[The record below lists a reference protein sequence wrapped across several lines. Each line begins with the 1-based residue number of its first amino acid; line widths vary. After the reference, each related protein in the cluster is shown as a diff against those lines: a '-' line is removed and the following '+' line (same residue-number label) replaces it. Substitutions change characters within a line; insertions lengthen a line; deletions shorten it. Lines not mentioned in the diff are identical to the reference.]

1 MDSDSFTLGHRGQHR
16 SGRLARARRF
26 AVPAIC
32 LAGLAT
38 VGTAAGAWALSPGRP
53 DPHRSGPPPAH
64 ASGTVAS
71 VGTTSFTVTP
81 ESGSN
86 EKSTSSITIDTSSH
100 TNYTQ
105 TTTASVSDATAGT
118 YVEVTGS
125 RGSDGSLTAGA
136 IAIVPAPPNPPAGTS
151 TTATSSTPTPR
162 GPFAFGEVTS
172 NSSGTV
178 TLATREGTQTVI
190 TTSAPTVTTTSKA
203 GFSAIG
209 TGDTV
214 SVAGRWGG
222 KATIDAFIVNVG
234 VQPAVEQ
241 AGPTHAGP
249 GQGGPPW
256 SGQGTPGQPGATTTA
271 STSATGT
278 TPVPP
283 GPVSGTVG
291 TVAAPNFTV
300 NESSGSSTTVVTST
314 DTHYALTATAPV
326 SDATPGSFVV
336 AKGTRASDESLAAT
350 ALSILPGTGQGTGWS
365 GPSGSNNTGSNKAS
379 SNNASGGW
387 NGPGSGWGGGSYAA
401 GVVQSNSA
409 GTLTLSDGRGTQSVT
424 TSGSTTVTK
433 TSSVGF
439 SSVTAGEAV
448 TVLGKPAGTDTVD
461 AFVVSLGMTPAVMG
475 LPESG
480 GAPPALNGTPA
491 HAPTQWPTGRS
502 GPATSAPGAP
512 SGNVGGENGSPTTHG
527 PFPSAPTP
535 GETWPGSGAPGA
547 GHTGGPTS
555 GEVDGRGPSA
565 PSGGIP
571 GGAPTGG
578 GAPGQGQPGR

>member
-1 MDSDSFTLGHRGQHR
+1 MDSESFTLDERGQQR
-16 SGRLARARRF
+16 SGGLARARRF

-53 DPHRSGPPPAH
+53 GPHRSGPPPAH

-71 VGTTSFTVTP
+71 VATTSFTVTP
-81 ESGSN
+81 KNGSN
-86 EKSTSSITIDTSSH
+86 EGSTSSITIDTSSH

-118 YVEVTGS
+118 YVEVTGT

-136 IAIVPAPPNPPAGTS
+136 IAIVPAPSNPPRRTS
-151 TTATSSTPTPR
+151 TTATSSSPTPR

-172 NSSGTV
+172 NSPGTV

-190 TTSAPTVTTTSKA
+190 TTSAPTVTTTTKA
-203 GFSAIG
+203 GFSAVRS
-209 TGDTV
+209 GDTV

-222 KATIDAFIVNVG
+222 QATIDAFIVNVG

-241 AGPTHAGP
+241 AGPPHAGP

-256 SGQGTPGQPGATTTA
+256 SGQGTPGRRGATTTA

-300 NESSGSSTTVVTST
+300 NESGGGAVTVVTST
-314 DTHYALTATAPV
+314 ETHYALTETAPV
-326 SDATPGSFVV
+326 SDATAGSFVV
-336 AKGTRASDESLAAT
+336 AKGTRTSDGSLAAT
-350 ALSILPGTGQGTGWS
+350 ALSILPGASSGIGWS
-365 GPSGSNNTGSNKAS
+365 GPGGSNNTGSN
-379 SNNASGGW
+379 NASGGW
-387 NGPGSGWGGGSYAA
+387 SGPGTRWGGGSTYAA

-409 GTLTLSDGRGTQSVT
+409 GTLTLSDGTGTQSVT
-424 TSGSTTVTK
+424 TSGSTTVTE
-433 TSSVGF
+433 TNSAGF
-439 SSVTAGEAV
+439 SSVAPGEAV
-448 TVLGKPAGTDTVD
+448 TVLGKPAGSATVD
-461 AFVVSLGMTPAVMG
+461 AFVVSLGVTPAVTG
-475 LPESG
+475 VPVTG
-480 GAPPALNGTPA
+480 GGPPAVNGTPA
-491 HAPTQWPTGRS
+491 HAPTQWPTGAS
-502 GPATSAPGAP
+502 GPGTSAPGTP
-512 SGNVGGENGSPTTHG
+512 SGNAGGENGSPTTHG
-527 PFPSAPTP
+527 PFPSAPTQ
-535 GETWPGSGAPGA
+535 GETSPGSGAPGA

-555 GEVDGRGPSA
+555 GEVGGGGPNA

-571 GGAPTGG
+571 GRASTGG
-578 GAPGQGQPGR
+578 GAPGQGQPRR